1 MPRNSRFFSDLDWL
15 LQFNKVVLKT
25 VHQQADFKFIDV
37 EEKLAP
43 FRFQHHCV
51 QFGFIQRVRVA
62 KYYESMKSAQRTK
75 PQHRCFNHATIQHPV
90 LVQPR
95 NLALPES
102 DSQNLEFIADS
113 EALLKFQT
121 KNYQITLLKIT
132 SRNCVALSII
142 LSIINQKQNH
152 HVKQKT
158 IKKSIYGNTRL

>member
-1 MPRNSRFFSDLDWL
+1 
-15 LQFNKVVLKT
+15 
-25 VHQQADFKFIDV
+25 
-37 EEKLAP
+37 
-43 FRFQHHCV
+43 
-51 QFGFIQRVRVA
+51 
-62 KYYESMKSAQRTK
+62 MKSAQRTK

-132 SRNCVALSII
+132 AHENCVALSII